1 MKKVLFFAIFILI
14 FGIARSQ
21 VFIDNTDV
29 TRTSSVSA
37 GADRLSPYTQKVL
50 YWNKDRHVILSQN
63 ASGRGVFTLTE
74 NGNTETAKSVTLS
87 NYFNVKDFAI
97 EGDTLYFCGSVNNNG
112 SNVAFLAYIKIE
124 TLFKDYNIAP
134 MDSVIIPD
142 SSTQILPIISSGIKY
157 TLINNAYQD
166 SIFQ

>member
-1 MKKVLFFAIFILI
+1 MKKILFFAISILM
-14 FGIARSQ
+14 FGIASSQ
-21 VFIDNTDV
+21 VFIDSIDA

-124 TLFKDYNIAP
+124 TLFQDNNIIAP

-142 SSTQILPIISSGIKY
+142 SPTQILPIISFGIKY

-166 SIFQ
+166 SIF